1 MKMEG
6 TNTISDMLMLHQLQ
20 IESNEENEVNSPGM
34 WEETKA
40 INQSQVLRSRLM
52 RRLLSNNASV
62 T

>member
-20 IESNEENEVNSPGM
+20 IESNEGNKVNSPGM
-34 WEETKA
+34 WGETKA

>member
-52 RRLLSNNASV
+52 RRLLINNASI

>member
-1 MKMEG
+1 MEG

>member
-1 MKMEG
+1 MEG

-52 RRLLSNNASV
+52 RRLLINNASI

>member
-52 RRLLSNNASV
+52 RRLLSNNASI

>member
-1 MKMEG
+1 MEG

-52 RRLLSNNASV
+52 RRLLSNNASI